1 MIYDQK
7 LTLVK
12 KSYSED
18 DIGNQIST
26 LTETDVLC
34 SVKSISKNEYYKAAQ
49 TDLWP
54 SLIFVIHHFE
64 YDGETEV
71 IFDGKRYSVIRTYRQ
86 PPAYQTTK
94 YVDPLSVD
102 IDALELLC
110 ERRATNGS
118 KN

>member
-12 KSYSED
+12 KNYSED

-26 LTETDVLC
+26 STETEILC
-34 SVKSISKNEYYKAAQ
+34 CVKSISRDEYYKAAQ
-49 TDLWP
+49 ADLWP
-54 SLIFVIHHFE
+54 SLVFVIHHFE

-71 IFDGKRYSVIRTYRQ
+71 IFEGKRYSVIRTYRQ
-86 PPAYQTTK
+86 PPAYRTTK
-94 YVDPLSVD
+94 QIEPLSID
-102 IDALELLC
+102 MDALELVC